1 MRLYFGTFLFVILF
15 LTGCTKLG
23 PDFTGIKDAP
33 KLPSA
38 WQKENNTTKEFSKW
52 WSVFHDPVLEKLI
65 QKAYKENLD
74 LKTAGI
80 RILQARAALGISES
94 MIYPQVQTL
103 SGNLA
108 TSYKKST
115 SLNSAGLG
123 FDVGWEIDFWGKYA
137 RDIEASKARVYLS
150 VASYRQILTTL
161 IAEVA
166 RNYINYKTAQ
176 QRILY
181 AKRNIAIQERVAKMT
196 QVQYNSGNVSE
207 LDMQQARTQLYTTKA
222 ILPGIE
228 LARINARNALAVLLA
243 TSNQNIDTLLKD
255 LHVNSSTIDFKTKVV
270 QLDEDIKHFFGNEII
285 PVAVFDPYKKIDAS
299 LLQRRP
305 DIKVAEANARIASAN
320 IGKTQTLLYPSFT
333 LFGNIGYSASDLGG
347 SWVSASDAVGV
358 SVGPAFSWNIFQYGR
373 IKNQIRIADAE
384 FEAALFSYN
393 KTVLQAI
400 REVDDALNGYILTN
414 KQLTESK
421 KALEANLRA
430 FNLSAVQYN
439 NGLVTYQRL
448 LSTVEQLTAIQDRY
462 AQLKGLTSINAVLL
476 YKALGGGWEVSLGDA
491 YISKETKKRM
501 KKRGVDWGKYLD
513 ENATRFPKELVDE

>member
-1 MRLYFGTFLFVILF
+1 MRLYFGGFLFIIMF

-23 PDFTGIKDAP
+23 PDFSGIKNAP
-33 KLPSA
+33 KLPHS
-38 WQKENNTTKEFSKW
+38 WQQENNVSQELSQW
-52 WSVFHDPVLEKLI
+52 WKLFNDPVLEKLI
-65 QKAYKENLD
+65 KRAYEENLD
-74 LKTAGI
+74 LQTAGI

-108 TSYKKST
+108 TSYKRST
-115 SLNSAGLG
+115 SLNSAGLN

-137 RDIEASKARVYLS
+137 RDIEASQARLYLS
-150 VASYRQILTTL
+150 VASYRQILSTL

-181 AKRNIAIQERVAKMT
+181 AQRNIAIQERVAQMT
-196 QVQYNSGNVSE
+196 QVQFNSGNVSE
-207 LDMQQARTQLYTTKA
+207 LDMQQARTQLYITKSV
-222 ILPGIE
+222 LPGIE
-228 LARINARNALAVLLA
+228 LAKIESRNALSVLLA
-243 TSNQNIDTLLKD
+243 MTHKQTDELLGD
-255 LHVNSSTIDFKTKVV
+255 LHVKSLTLSSKTKVL
-270 QLDEDIKHFFGNEII
+270 QLDEDIEHFFTDELI

-347 SWVSASDAVGV
+347 SWISASDAIGV
-358 SVGPAFSWNIFQYGR
+358 SIGPSFSWNIFQYGR

-384 FEAALFSYN
+384 FEAAVFGYN
-393 KTVLQAI
+393 KTVLEAI
-400 REVDDALNGYILTN
+400 REVDNALNGYILTN
-414 KQLTESK
+414 KQLKESK
-421 KALEANLRA
+421 KALQANLRA

-448 LSTVEQLTAIQDRY
+448 LSTVERLTAIQDSY
-462 AQLKGLTSINAVLL
+462 AQLRGLTSINAILL
-476 YKALGGGWEVSLGDA
+476 YKALGGGWEISLGKS
-491 YISKETKKRM
+491 YISKQTKKRIQD
-501 KKRGVDWGKYLD
+501 RGTNWGKYLD
-513 ENATRFPKELVDE
+513 KNATTFPKRIRYE

>member
-1 MRLYFGTFLFVILF
+1 LRLFIVFSLAILLFF
-15 LTGCTKLG
+15 SGCTKLG

-38 WQKENNTTKEFSKW
+38 WQKENNNTKELSKW

-65 QKAYKENLD
+65 EKAYKENLD

-94 MIYPQVQTL
+94 MIYPQVQKL

-150 VASYRQILTTL
+150 VASYQQILTTL

-176 QRILY
+176 QRIYY
-181 AKRNIAIQERVAKMT
+181 AQRNISIQERVAKMT

-207 LDMQQARTQLYTTKA
+207 LDMQQAKTQLYTTKA

-228 LARINARNALAVLLA
+228 LAKIQARNALAVLLA
-243 TSNQNIDTLLKD
+243 TSTEDINKILKG
-255 LHVNSSTIDFKTKVV
+255 LHVNSSGVNFDGKVV
-270 QLDEDIKHFFGNEII
+270 QLDENLEHFFDAEVI
-285 PVAVFDPYKKIDAS
+285 PVAIFDPYKKIDAS

-320 IGKTQTLLYPSFT
+320 IGKTKTLLYPSFS
-333 LFGNIGYSASDLGG
+333 LFGNIGYNTNDLGG
-347 SWVSASDAVGV
+347 TWVSAGDAIGV

-384 FEAALFSYN
+384 FEASLFSYN

-400 REVDDALNGYILTN
+400 REVDDSLNGYILTN
-414 KQLTESK
+414 KQLVESK

-476 YKALGGGWEVSLGDA
+476 YKALGGGWEISLGDA

-501 KKRGVDWGKYLD
+501 EKRGVDWGEYLD
-513 ENATRFPKELVDE
+513 DTVTQFPKELIGE